1 MSETFIC
8 TRCGKEHPLDDC
20 TFMDEEMLCPDCQEE
35 HTRVCDHCGS
45 RIWLNDVYG
54 DDDVTLCRNCLE
66 TYYETCYECG
76 RLVEYTSVRHD
87 DDGETY
93 CESCYNQ
100 LHVDPDGV
108 QSYWFKPDP
117 IFYGDGPRFMGVEL
131 EIDEAGENDEYG
143 QYHSECG

>member
-66 TYYETCYECG
+66 FVMTMMEKPTVRAAIISCMLILMVFRAIG
-76 RLVEYTSVRHD
+76 SNLIRSSMVMVLVLWV
-87 DDGETY
+87 
-93 CESCYNQ
+93 
-100 LHVDPDGV
+100 
-108 QSYWFKPDP
+108 
-117 IFYGDGPRFMGVEL
+117 
-131 EIDEAGENDEYG
+131 
-143 QYHSECG
+143 